1 MFEESIRRGG
11 IIMDDNFHSQL
22 HQQHRDAL
30 VAYYLGQLVPSPE
43 YPAPE
48 NIITPEDL
56 YEYLLIDNQVS
67 AEVDTSRVAQ
77 GIASIQQ
84 HVHAIY
90 NGMEPGFQEIPDPA
104 EHARRRQL
112 WREGMSEYSTWAG
125 YQMLAD
131 YPENYLDP
139 SLRLGKTEAF
149 KALEGD
155 LSQARLTT
163 DTVQKALGTYLTL
176 FEEVSNLNT
185 VACYIDGVD
194 FCQSDYYF
202 IGRQT
207 VEPFACYW
215 RKAAIDLDGS
225 SPVVPPSAWSEWKK
239 IETQT
244 SGKVTHIRP
253 VVVEGRLHVVW
264 LEQLREELD
273 PNEKPMA
280 DSFIYRLNV
289 SYLQSNGQ
297 WSAAISLKEPL
308 MPSVETIEADD
319 YGLCAFADYRSSTLG
334 PRLVIAFM
342 KRTVASVQGYAF
354 VLVKDRYWKSVSS
367 SLQVR
372 AAAVRQLG
380 INNARAQMVME
391 VADTDGQIWALESV
405 EWAPTGDNYSGPLS
419 AYLYVEVKIRLI
431 GGKWGIETV
440 GLCDKPW
447 YEANALQ
454 PAKLSF
460 AVWDYSGAMPSSL
473 TLNGRARTSIKPN
486 LWSGQENTMTVHF
499 GMQSTT
505 SGLGYNEFAIAR
517 KERSDA
523 MPTIVT
529 TADGSQFIDLEC
541 LSVPSL
547 RYVRLN
553 TAFAGELVRRAEV
566 SVEAALGWEAQ
577 HMLEGAAPGKQPQ
590 PLDFNGANGRYFW
603 ELFFHLPHLV
613 ASRLHQSFDYAGAEQ
628 WLHYLFNPQA
638 RVAPLHPAPAL
649 VDWLPYWTS
658 RPLAFADDPSR
669 DTAAPRDPD
678 TIAYGAPSHYRKAI
692 FMLYVDNLIAWG
704 DSLYRQVTRDTLNEA
719 QLHYVR
725 ALSLLG
731 PLSKGRSISQW
742 APQTLAEAARHEDD
756 ALAAFELSTA
766 ASLEHVTCA
775 SLGAESWLRL
785 IDAPWFRLPVNT
797 RLLDVWDQLDARLYN
812 LRNNLAL
819 DGRPMKLALYE
830 APANPRDLLRAQLA
844 GSSVAVRRLGALA
857 ITVPYRFSAM
867 LLRARSAVDTLVAF
881 GSQLQAYMENRDR
894 AEQQRLQQAHVLE
907 LTQFV
912 ETLDTQAIEQAE
924 LNLAA
929 LKSRCEQLHGT
940 VATYDKWLDQDVSD
954 AELAAEQMLAG
965 ASSSRMLA
973 AGLRSTGSALSALP
987 NTITLMCVPA
997 PIPVPGGWTW
1007 GGPPWAAAALLE
1019 GSAVYF
1025 SDSAEARL
1033 RADAHERRRNEWAFL
1048 KDEAQKQ
1055 VEALAL
1061 QDELQQ
1067 MLLRSAQLKRDR
1079 SRKSSEAAQ
1088 VLYAFIQNRA
1098 TNAALYQWL
1107 GGQMATLYFQ
1117 AYDAVFSLCLA
1128 TEACWQ
1134 YEIGDG
1140 DTRFIPVNA
1149 WQDNR
1154 HGLTAGESLGLGLMQ
1169 MESAFLVRN
1178 ERSLDLAKTVSLRRL
1193 LADYQTDESEA
1204 GWPSVIAQLRTSG
1217 TLDFALKP
1225 SLFDR
1230 DYPGHYLR
1238 QLEQVTL
1245 SLPGVLG
1252 PFENARAVLGQ
1263 LTNSYLLKADL
1274 GGCKHM
1280 YQQANELPGEHDDV
1294 NPRFVIANPRSGQ
1307 QIAISGDTEDSGL
1320 HTPLAGDE
1328 RYLPFEGTGAVSSW
1342 TLTFARHECV
1352 TQQRMFDDL
1361 QDIIIHLRY
1370 RAMDGG
1376 KVFAGQVKALLP
1388 PADQRRLA
1396 ATLATSL

>member
-1 MFEESIRRGG
+1 
-11 IIMDDNFHSQL
+11 MDTQHMGRFQE
-22 HQQHRDAL
+22 QHRDAL
-30 VAYYLGQLVPSPE
+30 VAYYLGQLVPRSE
-43 YPAPE
+43 FPAPD
-48 NIITPEDL
+48 NIITPDDL

-90 NGMEPGFQEIPDPA
+90 NGMEPGFGKIPDLA
-104 EHARRRQL
+104 EHTRTQQL

-155 LSQARLTT
+155 LAQARLTT
-163 DTVQKALGTYLTL
+163 DTVQKALGNYLTL

-194 FCQSDYYF
+194 FRQSDYYF

-225 SPVVPPSAWSEWKK
+225 SPVVPPSAWTEWKK

-264 LEQLREELD
+264 LEQLREGLD
-273 PNEKPMA
+273 ENDKPMA
-280 DSFIYRLNV
+280 DSFIYRLKV

-297 WSAAISLKEPL
+297 WSASISLKEPL

-319 YGLCAFADYRSSTLG
+319 YGLCAFADYRSSYSG

-342 KRTVASVQGYAF
+342 KRTVASLQGYAF
-354 VLVKDRYWKSVSS
+354 VLVKDRYWKSVSP

-372 AAAVRQLG
+372 EAAVRQLG
-380 INNARAQMVME
+380 IDSARAQMVME
-391 VADTDGQIWALESV
+391 VADTDGQIWAIESV
-405 EWAPTGDNYSGPLS
+405 EWTPTGDNYCGPLS
-419 AYLYVEVKIRLI
+419 AYLDVEVKVRQIS
-431 GGKWGIETV
+431 GKWGVETV
-440 GLCDKPW
+440 GICDKPW
-447 YEANALQ
+447 YETNTLQ
-454 PAKLSF
+454 PAKLNF
-460 AVWDYSGAMPSSL
+460 AVWDYTGVMSSSL
-473 TLNGRARTSIKPN
+473 TLNGRARTKIRPKSF
-486 LWSGQENTMTVHF
+486 SGQENKMTVHF

-505 SGLGYNEFAIAR
+505 SGLGYNEFTITR

-541 LSVPSL
+541 LLVPSL

-577 HMLEGAAPGKQPQ
+577 HMLEGAPPGKQPQ
-590 PLDFNGANGRYFW
+590 PVDFNGANGRYFW

-613 ASRLHQSFDYAGAEQ
+613 ATRLHQSFDYAGAEH

-742 APQTLAEAARHEDD
+742 APQTLAQAARHEDD
-756 ALAAFELSTA
+756 ALAAFEVSPA
-766 ASLEHVTCA
+766 ASLEHVTSA

-797 RLLDVWDQLDARLYN
+797 RLLDVWDQLDARLSN
-812 LRNNLAL
+812 LRNNLTL

-830 APANPRDLLRAQLA
+830 APANPQDLLRAQLA
-844 GSSVAVRRLGALA
+844 GSSAAVRRLGALA
-857 ITVPYRFSAM
+857 IIAPYRFSAM
-867 LLRARSAVDTLVAF
+867 LMRARSAVDTLMAF
-881 GSQLQAYMENRDR
+881 GNQLQAHMENRDR
-894 AEQQRLQQAHVLE
+894 AEQQSLQQAHLLE

-912 ETLDTQAIEQAE
+912 ETFDTQAIQQAE
-924 LNLAA
+924 FNLAA
-929 LKSRCEQLHGT
+929 LKSRREQLHAK
-940 VATYDKWLDQDVSD
+940 VASYDKWLEEDVSD

-965 ASSSRMLA
+965 ASASRMVA
-973 AGLRSTGSALSALP
+973 AGLRSAGSALSALP
-987 NTITLMCVPA
+987 NTITLMCVPV
-997 PIPVPGGWTW
+997 PIPIPGGWTW
-1007 GGPPWAAAALLE
+1007 GGPPWAAASLLE
-1019 GSAVYF
+1019 GAAIYF
-1025 SDSAEARL
+1025 SDSAEAQM
-1033 RADAHERRRNEWAFL
+1033 RADARERRRTEWAFL

-1067 MLLRSAQLKRDR
+1067 MLIRSAQLKRNR

-1088 VLYAFIQNRA
+1088 ALYAFIQNRA

-1140 DTRFIPVNA
+1140 NTRFIPVNT

-1193 LADYQTDESEA
+1193 LADYQTDGNEA

-1245 SLPGVLG
+1245 SLSGVLG

-1294 NPRFVIANPRSGQ
+1294 NPGFVIANPRSGQ

-1370 RAMDGG
+1370 RARDGG
-1376 KVFAGQVKALLP
+1376 KVFAEQVKALLP
-1388 PADQRRLA
+1388 PPDRCRLA
-1396 ATLATSL
+1396 ATLAASL

>member
-1 MFEESIRRGG
+1 
-11 IIMDDNFHSQL
+11 
-22 HQQHRDAL
+22 
-30 VAYYLGQLVPSPE
+30 
-43 YPAPE
+43 
-48 NIITPEDL
+48 
-56 YEYLLIDNQVS
+56 
-67 AEVDTSRVAQ
+67 
-77 GIASIQQ
+77 
-84 HVHAIY
+84 
-90 NGMEPGFQEIPDPA
+90 
-104 EHARRRQL
+104 
-112 WREGMSEYSTWAG
+112 
-125 YQMLAD
+125 
-131 YPENYLDP
+131 
-139 SLRLGKTEAF
+139 
-149 KALEGD
+149 
-155 LSQARLTT
+155 
-163 DTVQKALGTYLTL
+163 
-176 FEEVSNLNT
+176 
-185 VACYIDGVD
+185 
-194 FCQSDYYF
+194 
-202 IGRQT
+202 
-207 VEPFACYW
+207 
-215 RKAAIDLDGS
+215 
-225 SPVVPPSAWSEWKK
+225 
-239 IETQT
+239 
-244 SGKVTHIRP
+244 
-253 VVVEGRLHVVW
+253 
-264 LEQLREELD
+264 
-273 PNEKPMA
+273 
-280 DSFIYRLNV
+280 
-289 SYLQSNGQ
+289 
-297 WSAAISLKEPL
+297 
-308 MPSVETIEADD
+308 
-319 YGLCAFADYRSSTLG
+319 
-334 PRLVIAFM
+334 
-342 KRTVASVQGYAF
+342 
-354 VLVKDRYWKSVSS
+354 
-367 SLQVR
+367 
-372 AAAVRQLG
+372 
-380 INNARAQMVME
+380 
-391 VADTDGQIWALESV
+391 
-405 EWAPTGDNYSGPLS
+405 
-419 AYLYVEVKIRLI
+419 
-431 GGKWGIETV
+431 
-440 GLCDKPW
+440 
-447 YEANALQ
+447 
-454 PAKLSF
+454 
-460 AVWDYSGAMPSSL
+460 
-473 TLNGRARTSIKPN
+473 
-486 LWSGQENTMTVHF
+486 
-499 GMQSTT
+499 
-505 SGLGYNEFAIAR
+505 
-517 KERSDA
+517 
-523 MPTIVT
+523 
-529 TADGSQFIDLEC
+529 
-541 LSVPSL
+541 
-547 RYVRLN
+547 
-553 TAFAGELVRRAEV
+553 
-566 SVEAALGWEAQ
+566 
-577 HMLEGAAPGKQPQ
+577 
-590 PLDFNGANGRYFW
+590 
-603 ELFFHLPHLV
+603 
-613 ASRLHQSFDYAGAEQ
+613 
-628 WLHYLFNPQA
+628 
-638 RVAPLHPAPAL
+638 
-649 VDWLPYWTS
+649 
-658 RPLAFADDPSR
+658 
-669 DTAAPRDPD
+669 
-678 TIAYGAPSHYRKAI
+678 
-692 FMLYVDNLIAWG
+692 
-704 DSLYRQVTRDTLNEA
+704 
-719 QLHYVR
+719 
-725 ALSLLG
+725 
-731 PLSKGRSISQW
+731 
-742 APQTLAEAARHEDD
+742 
-756 ALAAFELSTA
+756 
-766 ASLEHVTCA
+766 
-775 SLGAESWLRL
+775 
-785 IDAPWFRLPVNT
+785 
-797 RLLDVWDQLDARLYN
+797 
-812 LRNNLAL
+812 
-819 DGRPMKLALYE
+819 
-830 APANPRDLLRAQLA
+830 
-844 GSSVAVRRLGALA
+844 
-857 ITVPYRFSAM
+857 
-867 LLRARSAVDTLVAF
+867 
-881 GSQLQAYMENRDR
+881 
-894 AEQQRLQQAHVLE
+894 
-907 LTQFV
+907 V

-1088 VLYAFIQNRA
+1088 ALYAFIQNRA

-1107 GGQMATLYFQ
+1107 GGQMATIYFQ

-1193 LADYQTDESEA
+1193 LADYQSDESEA

>member
-1 MFEESIRRGG
+1 
-11 IIMDDNFHSQL
+11 MDDNFHSQL

-30 VAYYLGQLVPSPE
+30 VAYYLGQLVPSVE
-43 YPAPE
+43 TPAPA
-48 NIITPEDL
+48 NLVAPDDL

-90 NGMEPGFQEIPDPA
+90 NGMEPGFGEIPDLA
-104 EHARRRQL
+104 EHNRTQQL

-163 DTVQKALGTYLTL
+163 DTVQKALGNYLTL

-194 FCQSDYYF
+194 FRQSDYYF

-225 SPVVPPSAWSEWKK
+225 SPVVPPSAWTEWKK

-244 SGKVTHIRP
+244 SGTVTHIRP

-273 PNEKPMA
+273 ANEKPMA
-280 DSFIYRLNV
+280 DSFIYRLNA

-297 WSAAISLKEPL
+297 WSAAISLKESL

-319 YGLCAFADYRSSTLG
+319 YGLCAFADYRSSYSG

-342 KRTVASVQGYAF
+342 KRTVTSVQGYAF
-354 VLVKDRYWKSVSS
+354 VLVKDRNWKSVSS

-419 AYLYVEVKIRLI
+419 AYLEVEVKVRQISET
-431 GGKWGIETV
+431 WGIEAV

-447 YEANALQ
+447 FGTDALQ
-454 PAKLSF
+454 PAKFNFS
-460 AVWDYSGAMPSSL
+460 VWNFSGEMSSSL
-473 TLNGRARTSIKPN
+473 TLNGRARTSIKPD

-499 GMQSTT
+499 GMRSTT
-505 SGLGYNEFAIAR
+505 SGLGYNEFTITR

-541 LSVPSL
+541 LLVPSL

-590 PLDFNGANGRYFW
+590 PVDFNGANGRYFW

-613 ASRLHQSFDYAGAEQ
+613 ATRLHQSFDYAGAEQ

-692 FMLYVDNLIAWG
+692 FMLYEDNLIAWG

-742 APQTLAEAARHEDD
+742 APQTLAQAARHEDD

-766 ASLEHVTCA
+766 ASLEHLTYA

-797 RLLDVWDQLDARLYN
+797 RLLDIWDQLDARLYN
-812 LRNNLAL
+812 LRNNLTL

-830 APANPRDLLRAQLA
+830 APANPQDLLRAQLA
-844 GSSVAVRRLGALA
+844 GSSAAVRRLGALA
-857 ITVPYRFSAM
+857 IIAPYRFTAM
-867 LLRARSAVDTLVAF
+867 LMRARSAVDTLMAF
-881 GSQLQAYMENRDR
+881 GSQLQAHMENRDR
-894 AEQQRLQQAHVLE
+894 AEQQSLQQAHLLE
-907 LTQFV
+907 LTRFV
-912 ETLDTQAIEQAE
+912 ETFDTQAIEQAE

-929 LKSRCEQLHGT
+929 LKSRREQLH
-940 VATYDKWLDQDVSD
+940 AKIASYDKWLEQDVSD

-965 ASSSRMLA
+965 ASASRMVA
-973 AGLRSTGSALSALP
+973 AGLRSAGSALSALP
-987 NTITLMCVPA
+987 NTITLICAPV

-1007 GGPPWAAAALLE
+1007 GGPPWAAASLLE
-1019 GSAVYF
+1019 GSALYF
-1025 SDSAEARL
+1025 SDSAEVQL
-1033 RADAHERRRNEWAFL
+1033 RADARERRRTEWAFL

-1067 MLLRSAQLKRDR
+1067 MLIRSAQLKRDR

-1088 VLYAFIQNRA
+1088 ALYAFIQNRA

-1134 YEIGDG
+1134 YEIGDS

-1193 LADYQTDESEA
+1193 LADYQTDGNEA
-1204 GWPSVIAQLRTSG
+1204 GWPSVIARLRTSG

-1238 QLEQVTL
+1238 RLGQVTL

-1263 LTNSYLLKADL
+1263 LTNSYLLKADP

-1342 TLTFARHECV
+1342 TLTFARHECGS
-1352 TQQRMFDDL
+1352 QQRMFDDL

-1376 KVFAGQVKALLP
+1376 KVFAEQVKALLP
-1388 PADQRRLA
+1388 PPDQRRLA

>member
-1 MFEESIRRGG
+1 M
-11 IIMDDNFHSQL
+11 MDGELISALNK
-22 HQQHRDAL
+22 QHRDAL
-30 VAYYLGQLVPSPE
+30 VAYYLGQLVPSSE
-43 YPAPE
+43 IPAPD

-90 NGMEPGFQEIPDPA
+90 NGMEAGFGEIPDLA
-104 EHARRRQL
+104 EHTRTQQL

-155 LSQARLTT
+155 LAQARLTT
-163 DTVQKALGTYLTL
+163 DTVQKALGNYLTL

-194 FCQSDYYF
+194 FRQSDYYF

-225 SPVVPPSAWSEWKK
+225 SPVVPPAAWTEWKK

-244 SGKVTHIRP
+244 SGQVTHIRP

-264 LEQLREELD
+264 LEQLREGLD
-273 PNEKPMA
+273 ANEKPKA

-289 SYLQSNGQ
+289 SYLQSNGR
-297 WSAAISLKEPL
+297 WSAAIALRECA
-308 MPSVETIEADD
+308 MPSFETLEASD
-319 YGLCAFADYRSSTLG
+319 YMLIATFDNRSHAD
-334 PRLVIAFM
+334 PRLIIGFL
-342 KRTVASVQGYAF
+342 KRHVTVVEGYAF
-354 VLVKDRYWKSVSS
+354 VLVKDKYWQSVTPTSASMTSALSALVKQLGGDRGRAQVQMEGADADGKVWTLDRVDLNSSGDNDPGVLTPFLDLDVRIKVIDQVCNIESIGVCSKPLYEDAEGITPLRRNFGIWKSVPD
-367 SLQVR
+367 
-372 AAAVRQLG
+372 
-380 INNARAQMVME
+380 
-391 VADTDGQIWALESV
+391 ADHALV
-405 EWAPTGDNYSGPLS
+405 
-419 AYLYVEVKIRLI
+419 
-431 GGKWGIETV
+431 
-440 GLCDKPW
+440 
-447 YEANALQ
+447 
-454 PAKLSF
+454 
-460 AVWDYSGAMPSSL
+460 
-473 TLNGRARTSIKPN
+473 LNGSARTTAQIDP
-486 LWSGQENTMTVHF
+486 WSGELTYPMRF
-499 GMQSTT
+499 GMKQEAGS
-505 SGLGYNEFAIAR
+505 LGYNEFTITR

-529 TADGSQFIDLEC
+529 TADGGQFIDLEC
-541 LSVPSL
+541 LLVPSL

-590 PLDFNGANGRYFW
+590 PVDFNGANGRYFW

-613 ASRLHQSFDYAGAEQ
+613 ATRLHQSFDYAGAEQ

-742 APQTLAEAARHEDD
+742 APQTLAQAARHEDD

-766 ASLEHVTCA
+766 ASLEHLTCT

-797 RLLDVWDQLDARLYN
+797 RLLDMWDQLDARLYN
-812 LRNNLAL
+812 LRNNLTL
-819 DGRPMKLALYE
+819 NGRPMKLALYE
-830 APANPRDLLRAQLA
+830 APANPQDLLRAQLA
-844 GSSVAVRRLGALA
+844 GSSAAVRRLGALA
-857 ITVPYRFSAM
+857 SIAPYRFSAM
-867 LLRARSAVDTLVAF
+867 LMRARSAVDTLMAF
-881 GSQLQAYMENRDR
+881 GSQLQAHMENRDR
-894 AEQQRLQQAHVLE
+894 AEQQSLQQANLLE
-907 LTQFV
+907 LTRFV
-912 ETLDTQAIEQAE
+912 ETFDTQAIEQAE

-929 LKSRCEQLHGT
+929 LKSRREQLHAK
-940 VATYDKWLDQDVSD
+940 VASYDKWLEQDVSD

-965 ASSSRMLA
+965 ASASRMVA
-973 AGLRSTGSALSALP
+973 AGLRSAGSALSALP
-987 NTITLMCVPA
+987 NTITLICAPV

-1007 GGPPWAAAALLE
+1007 GGPPWAAASLLE
-1019 GSAVYF
+1019 GAAIYF
-1025 SDSAEARL
+1025 SDSAEAQM
-1033 RADAHERRRNEWAFL
+1033 RADARERRRTEWAFL

-1067 MLLRSAQLKRDR
+1067 VLIRSAQLKRDR

-1088 VLYAFIQNRA
+1088 ALYAFIQNRA

-1193 LADYQTDESEA
+1193 LADYQTDGNEA

-1238 QLEQVTL
+1238 QLGQVTL

-1370 RAMDGG
+1370 RARDGG
-1376 KVFAGQVKALLP
+1376 KVFAQQVKALLP
-1388 PADQRRLA
+1388 PPDQRRLA
-1396 ATLATSL
+1396 ATLAASL

>member
-1 MFEESIRRGG
+1 
-11 IIMDDNFHSQL
+11 MDTQHMGRLQE
-22 HQQHRDAL
+22 HHRDAL
-30 VAYYLGQLVPSPE
+30 VAYYLGQLVPSSE
-43 YPAPE
+43 CPAPD
-48 NIITPEDL
+48 NIITPDDL

-67 AEVDTSRVAQ
+67 VQVDTSRVAQ

-90 NGMEPGFQEIPDPA
+90 NGMEPGFGEIPDLA
-104 EHARRRQL
+104 EHTRTQQL

-155 LSQARLTT
+155 LSQARVTT
-163 DTVQKALGTYLTL
+163 DTVQKALGNYLTL

-194 FCQSDYYF
+194 FRQSDYYF

-225 SPVVPPSAWSEWKK
+225 SPVVPPSAWTEWKK

-244 SGKVTHIRP
+244 SGTVTHIRP

-273 PNEKPMA
+273 ANEKPMA
-280 DSFIYRLNV
+280 DSFIYRLNA

-297 WSAAISLKEPL
+297 WSAAISLKESL

-319 YGLCAFADYRSSTLG
+319 YGLCAFADYRSSYSG

-342 KRTVASVQGYAF
+342 KRTVTSVQGYAF

-419 AYLYVEVKIRLI
+419 AYLEVEVKVRQISET
-431 GGKWGIETV
+431 WGIEAV

-447 YEANALQ
+447 FGTDALQ
-454 PAKLSF
+454 PAKFNFS
-460 AVWDYSGAMPSSL
+460 VWNFSGEMSSSL
-473 TLNGRARTSIKPN
+473 TLNGRARTSIKPS

-499 GMQSTT
+499 GMRSTT
-505 SGLGYNEFAIAR
+505 SGLGYNEFTITR

-541 LSVPSL
+541 LLVPSL

-590 PLDFNGANGRYFW
+590 PVDFNGANGRYFW

-613 ASRLHQSFDYAGAEQ
+613 ATRFHQSFDYAGAEQ

-742 APQTLAEAARHEDD
+742 APQTLAQAARHEDD

-766 ASLEHVTCA
+766 ASLEHLTCA

-797 RLLDVWDQLDARLYN
+797 RLLDIWDQLDARLYK
-812 LRNNLAL
+812 LRNNLTL

-830 APANPRDLLRAQLA
+830 APANPQDLLRAQLA
-844 GSSVAVRRLGALA
+844 GSSAAVRRLGALA
-857 ITVPYRFSAM
+857 IIAPYRFSAM
-867 LLRARSAVDTLVAF
+867 LMRARSAVDTLMAF
-881 GSQLQAYMENRDR
+881 GNQLQAHMENRDR
-894 AEQQRLQQAHVLE
+894 AEQQSLQQAHLLE
-907 LTQFV
+907 LTRFV
-912 ETLDTQAIEQAE
+912 ETFDTQAIEQAE

-929 LKSRCEQLHGT
+929 LKSRREQLHAK
-940 VATYDKWLDQDVSD
+940 VASYDKWLEQDVSD

-965 ASSSRMLA
+965 ASASRMVA
-973 AGLRSTGSALSALP
+973 AGLRSAGSALSALP
-987 NTITLMCVPA
+987 NTITLICAPV

-1007 GGPPWAAAALLE
+1007 GGPPWAAASLLE
-1019 GSAVYF
+1019 GSALYF
-1025 SDSAEARL
+1025 SDSAEAQL
-1033 RADAHERRRNEWAFL
+1033 RADARERRRTEWAFL

-1067 MLLRSAQLKRDR
+1067 MLIRSAQLKRDR

-1088 VLYAFIQNRA
+1088 ALYAFIQNRA

-1134 YEIGDG
+1134 YEIGDS

-1193 LADYQTDESEA
+1193 LADYQTDGNEA

-1217 TLDFALKP
+1217 ALDFALKP

-1238 QLEQVTL
+1238 QLGQVTL

-1263 LTNSYLLKADL
+1263 LTNSYLLKADP

-1320 HTPLAGDE
+1320 HTPLGGDE

-1342 TLTFARHECV
+1342 ALTFARHECV
-1352 TQQRMFDDL
+1352 TQQRMFDEL

-1370 RAMDGG
+1370 RAMGGG
-1376 KVFAGQVKALLP
+1376 KVFAEQVKALLP
-1388 PADQRRLA
+1388 PPDQRRLA

>member
-1 MFEESIRRGG
+1 MFRSD
-11 IIMDDNFHSQL
+11 MY
-22 HQQHRDAL
+22 QQHRDAL

-48 NIITPEDL
+48 NIVTPEDL

-90 NGMEPGFQEIPDPA
+90 NGMEPGFEEIPDLA
-104 EHARRRQL
+104 EHTRRRQL

-163 DTVQKALGTYLTL
+163 DTVQKALGNYLTL

-194 FCQSDYYF
+194 FCRSDYYF

-207 VEPFACYW
+207 VEPFAFYW

-225 SPVVPPSAWSEWKK
+225 SPVVPPSAWTEWKK

-244 SGKVTHIRP
+244 SGKITHIRP
-253 VVVEGRLHVVW
+253 VIVEGRLHVVW

-273 PNEKPMA
+273 ANEQPKE

-297 WSAAISLKEPL
+297 WSAAINLIEHP

-319 YGLCAFADYRSSTLG
+319 YGLCAFADYSSSVYG
-334 PRLVIAFM
+334 PRLVIAFV
-342 KRTVASVQGYAF
+342 KRTVALVQGYAF
-354 VLVKDRYWKSVSS
+354 VLVKDRYWNSVYRFP
-367 SLQVR
+367 QVL
-372 AAAVRQLG
+372 AAVVRQLG
-380 INNARAQMVME
+380 ISSARAQMVME

-419 AYLYVEVKIRLI
+419 PYLEVEVKVRQIDET
-431 GGKWGIETV
+431 WGIEAV
-440 GLCDKPW
+440 GICDKPW
-447 YEANALQ
+447 YGTNALQ
-454 PAKLSF
+454 PATLSF
-460 AVWDYSGAMPSSL
+460 AVWNYSGEMSSSL
-473 TLNGRARTSIKPN
+473 TLNGRARTKIKRNSWP
-486 LWSGQENTMTVHF
+486 GQENTMTVHF
-499 GMQSTT
+499 GMKSTT
-505 SGLGYNEFAIAR
+505 SGLGYKEFTITR

-523 MPTIVT
+523 MPTVVT

-541 LSVPSL
+541 LLVPSL

-577 HMLEGAAPGKQPQ
+577 HMLEGAAPNNQPQ
-590 PLDFNGANGRYFW
+590 PVDFDGANGRYFW

-756 ALAAFELSTA
+756 ALAAFEVSTA
-766 ASLEHVTCA
+766 ASLEHATCA
-775 SLGAESWLRL
+775 SLGAESWIRL

-797 RLLDVWDQLDARLYN
+797 RLLDLWDQMDARLYN
-812 LRNNLAL
+812 LRNNLTL

-844 GSSVAVRRLGALA
+844 GSSAAVRRLGALA
-857 ITVPYRFSAM
+857 IIAPYRFSAM
-867 LLRARSAVDTLVAF
+867 LMRARSAVDTLMAF
-881 GSQLQAYMENRDR
+881 GNQLQAHMENRDR
-894 AEQQRLQQAHVLE
+894 AEQQSLQQAHLLE

-912 ETLDTQAIEQAE
+912 ETFDTQAIEQAE

-929 LKSRCEQLHGT
+929 LKSRREQLKAK
-940 VATYDKWLDQDVSD
+940 VASYDQWLEQDVSD

-965 ASSSRMLA
+965 ASASRMVA
-973 AGLRSTGSALSALP
+973 AGLRSAGSALSALP
-987 NTITLMCVPA
+987 NTITLICAPV

-1007 GGPPWAAAALLE
+1007 GGPPWAAASLLE
-1019 GSAVYF
+1019 GSAIFF
-1025 SDSAEARL
+1025 SDSAEAQL
-1033 RADAHERRRNEWAFL
+1033 RADARERRRTEWAFL

-1067 MLLRSAQLKRDR
+1067 MLIRSAQLKRDR
-1079 SRKSSEAAQ
+1079 SRKYSEAAQ
-1088 VLYAFIQNRA
+1088 ALYAFIQNRA

-1193 LADYQTDESEA
+1193 LADYQTDENEA

-1342 TLTFARHECV
+1342 TLTFARHESV

-1376 KVFAGQVKALLP
+1376 KVFAQQVKALLP
-1388 PADQRRLA
+1388 PAEQRRLA
-1396 ATLATSL
+1396 ATLAASL

>member
-1 MFEESIRRGG
+1 LFEESIRRGG

-505 SGLGYNEFAIAR
+505 SGLGYNEFAITR

-577 HMLEGAAPGKQPQ
+577 HMLEGAAPNKQPQ

-940 VATYDKWLDQDVSD
+940 VATYDKWLEQDVSD
-954 AELAAEQMLAG
+954 AELAAEQMLTG

-987 NTITLMCVPA
+987 NTITLMCVPV

-1025 SDSAEARL
+1025 SDSAEAQL

-1088 VLYAFIQNRA
+1088 ALYAFIQNRA

-1107 GGQMATLYFQ
+1107 GGQMATIYFQ

-1388 PADQRRLA
+1388 PADQRRSA

>member
-1 MFEESIRRGG
+1 
-11 IIMDDNFHSQL
+11 MDTQHMGRLQE
-22 HQQHRDAL
+22 HHRDAL
-30 VAYYLGQLVPSPE
+30 VAYYLGQLVPSSE
-43 YPAPE
+43 CPAPD
-48 NIITPEDL
+48 NIITPDDL

-67 AEVDTSRVAQ
+67 VQVDTSRVAQ

-90 NGMEPGFQEIPDPA
+90 NGMEPGFGEIPDLA
-104 EHARRRQL
+104 EHTRTQQL

-155 LSQARLTT
+155 LSQARVTT
-163 DTVQKALGTYLTL
+163 DTVQKALGNYLTL

-194 FCQSDYYF
+194 FRQSDYYF

-225 SPVVPPSAWSEWKK
+225 SPVVPPSAWTEWKK

-244 SGKVTHIRP
+244 SGTVTHIRP

-273 PNEKPMA
+273 ANEKPMA
-280 DSFIYRLNV
+280 DSFIYRLNA

-297 WSAAISLKEPL
+297 WSAAISLKESL

-319 YGLCAFADYRSSTLG
+319 YGLCAFADYRSSYSG

-342 KRTVASVQGYAF
+342 KRTVTSVQGYAF

-419 AYLYVEVKIRLI
+419 AYLEVEVKVRQISET
-431 GGKWGIETV
+431 WGIEAV

-447 YEANALQ
+447 FGTDALQ
-454 PAKLSF
+454 PAKFNFS
-460 AVWDYSGAMPSSL
+460 VWNFSGEMSSSL
-473 TLNGRARTSIKPN
+473 TLNGRARTSIKPS

-499 GMQSTT
+499 GMRSTT
-505 SGLGYNEFAIAR
+505 SGLGYNEFTITR

-541 LSVPSL
+541 LLVPSL

-590 PLDFNGANGRYFW
+590 PVDFNGANGRYFW

-613 ASRLHQSFDYAGAEQ
+613 ATRLHQSFDYAGAEQ

-742 APQTLAEAARHEDD
+742 APQTLAQAARHEGD
-756 ALAAFELSTA
+756 ALAAFEVSTA
-766 ASLEHVTCA
+766 ASLEHLTCA

-812 LRNNLAL
+812 LRNNLTL

-830 APANPRDLLRAQLA
+830 APANPQDLLRAQLA
-844 GSSVAVRRLGALA
+844 GSSAAVRRLGALA
-857 ITVPYRFSAM
+857 IIAPYRFSAM
-867 LLRARSAVDTLVAF
+867 LMRARSAVDTLMAF
-881 GSQLQAYMENRDR
+881 GSQLQAHMENRDR
-894 AEQQRLQQAHVLE
+894 AEQQSLQQAHLLE
-907 LTQFV
+907 LTRFV
-912 ETLDTQAIEQAE
+912 ETFDTQAIEQAE

-929 LKSRCEQLHGT
+929 LKSRREQLHAK
-940 VATYDKWLDQDVSD
+940 VASYDKWLEQDVSD

-965 ASSSRMLA
+965 ASASRMVA
-973 AGLRSTGSALSALP
+973 AGLRSAGSALSALP
-987 NTITLMCVPA
+987 NTITLICAPV

-1007 GGPPWAAAALLE
+1007 GGPPWAAASLLE
-1019 GSAVYF
+1019 GSALYF
-1025 SDSAEARL
+1025 SDSAEAQL
-1033 RADAHERRRNEWAFL
+1033 RADARERRRTEWAFL

-1067 MLLRSAQLKRDR
+1067 MLIRSAQLKRDR

-1088 VLYAFIQNRA
+1088 ALYAFIQNRA

-1134 YEIGDG
+1134 YEIGDS

-1193 LADYQTDESEA
+1193 LADYQTDGNEA

-1217 TLDFALKP
+1217 ALDFALKP

-1238 QLEQVTL
+1238 QLGQVTL

-1263 LTNSYLLKADL
+1263 LTNSYLLKADP

-1328 RYLPFEGTGAVSSW
+1328 RYVPFEGTGAVSSW
-1342 TLTFARHECV
+1342 ALTFARHECV
-1352 TQQRMFDDL
+1352 TQQRMFDEL

-1376 KVFAGQVKALLP
+1376 KVFAEQVKALLP
-1388 PADQRRLA
+1388 PPDQRRLA

>member
-1 MFEESIRRGG
+1 
-11 IIMDDNFHSQL
+11 MDTQHMGRLQE
-22 HQQHRDAL
+22 HHRDAL

-48 NIITPEDL
+48 SIITPEDL

-90 NGMEPGFQEIPDPA
+90 NGMEPGFEEIPDLA
-104 EHARRRQL
+104 EHDRRRQL

-225 SPVVPPSAWSEWKK
+225 SPVVPPSAWTEWKK
-239 IETQT
+239 IDMQT

-273 PNEKPMA
+273 ANEKPMA

-405 EWAPTGDNYSGPLS
+405 EWAPTGDNHSGPLS

-486 LWSGQENTMTVHF
+486 VWSGQENTMTVHF

-505 SGLGYNEFAIAR
+505 SGLGYNEFTITR

-590 PLDFNGANGRYFW
+590 PIDFNGANGRYFW

-797 RLLDVWDQLDARLYN
+797 RLLDMWDQLDARLYN
-812 LRNNLAL
+812 LRNNLTL

-857 ITVPYRFSAM
+857 IIVPYRFSAM

-940 VATYDKWLDQDVSD
+940 VATYDKWLEQDVSD

-1007 GGPPWAAAALLE
+1007 GGLPWAAAALLE

-1025 SDSAEARL
+1025 SDSAEAQL

-1088 VLYAFIQNRA
+1088 ALYAFIQNRA

-1388 PADQRRLA
+1388 PADQRRSA